1 MVQAQA
7 ATLRR
12 IGEGGLNEA
21 SAAGPEGPGPGSL
34 GGPGRRDREVV
45 STVDI
50 VRHPSEAEQVL
61 RMLPG
66 HLRGLKELPPEAGLY
81 SSQRL
86 LFSPYLHMKGGNPAC
101 KWM

>member
-1 MVQAQA
+1 MMACGALGFGTVDTFPGQCYQMQAQA

-12 IGEGGLNEA
+12 IGQGGLNEEA
-21 SAAGPEGPGPGSL
+21 LELAGGAAGGAAEA
-34 GGPGRRDREVV
+34 GRREQENV

-66 HLRGLKELPPEAGLY
+66 HLRSLKHLPARAGCSL
-81 SSQRL
+81 S
-86 LFSPYLHMKGGNPAC
+86 
-101 KWM
+101 